1 VSNARQAKTQTPKDG
16 LMMSTP
22 VEKPQTVA
30 EAIDVIESTYELML
44 AYAAQGREREE
55 DDPMGIRQALN
66 CADAALDVLDAAT
79 PEQMGA
85 PAGAVAE
92 ATENLLAVLRLDV
105 AKARAAFRFVLAQ
118 RSIGSQI
125 IDNLNASI
133 HVRALLTDIF
143 LVDEALA
150 ASDPS

>member
-1 VSNARQAKTQTPKDG
+1 MT
-16 LMMSTP
+16 STD
-22 VEKPQTVA
+22 KPQTVA
-30 EAIDVIESTYELML
+30 EAIDVIEQTYELML
-44 AYAAQGREREE
+44 AYAAQGRERED
-55 DDPMGIRQALN
+55 DDPLGVRAALAK
-66 CADAALDVLDAAT
+66 ADAAFDVLEAAT
-79 PEQMGA
+79 PDQMGA

-92 ATENLLAVLRLDV
+92 ATAAMLSVLKQDV

-143 LVDEALA
+143 LVDEALEA
-150 ASDPS
+150 DKPN